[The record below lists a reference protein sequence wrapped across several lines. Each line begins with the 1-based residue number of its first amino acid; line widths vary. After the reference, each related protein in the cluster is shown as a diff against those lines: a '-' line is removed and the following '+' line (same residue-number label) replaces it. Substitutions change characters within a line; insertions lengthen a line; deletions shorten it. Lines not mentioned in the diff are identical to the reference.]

1 VAPAS
6 SYGHAP
12 AIIAEATKKSDLLW
26 LGSDDW
32 LPTAAWHIWHG
43 DSAWVVTGPG
53 EQPLPSIRD
62 LPTAAVTVRSK
73 DNLNRVVT
81 WEALVWRIDP
91 GTEEWDEVVPLLLAK
106 RLNLP
111 DGEGAAARWAARCTV
126 IRLEP
131 TGRLLEAGSTLPAD
145 SGALPPRRTRATTS
159 VRVPF
164 TLGRR
169 RRI

>member
-1 VAPAS
+1 MALA
-6 SYGHAP
+6 GFGRAP

-32 LPTAAWHIWHG
+32 LPTAAWHIWHA
-43 DSAWVVTGPG
+43 DSAYVLTGPG
-53 EQPLPSIRD
+53 EQPLPSITD

-81 WEALVWRIDP
+81 WEALVWRIIP
-91 GTEEWDEVVPLLLAK
+91 GTEDWDEVAPLLLAK

-111 DGEGAAARWAARCTV
+111 DTEFALERWARECTV

-131 TGRLLEAGSTLPAD
+131 TGRLLEAGASLPVE
-145 SGALPPRRTRATTS
+145 SGALPPRPTPATTR

-169 RRI
+169 RRRA